1 MADDTA
7 IELTLR
13 PRVPMPYVQALGS
26 LAALAVC
33 ECVDG
38 TRILWPATVLLD
50 GAALARV
57 SLRAGYDDSIFARV
71 KVVFSDARADLA
83 AIEGA
88 ILARVDAWEQAVA
101 SGRSAAGPFASFAS
115 DYFDRMAGLS
125 ETVELLFPN
134 GRVYCTAELEGIDVW
149 GRICVET
156 ADGRDTEYAPEQV
169 TLRLLPSAPLD

>member
-7 IELTLR
+7 IELALR
-13 PRVPMPYVQALGS
+13 PRVPMPYVQALGG

-38 TRILWPATVLLD
+38 AQILWPATVLLD
-50 GAALARV
+50 GAVLARV
-57 SLRAGYDDSIFARV
+57 SLEAGYDGSMFAQV
-71 KVVFSDARADLA
+71 GVVFSDARDDLS
-83 AIEGA
+83 AIGDA
-88 ILARVDAWEQAVA
+88 ILARADAWEQAVA
-101 SGRSAAGPFASFAS
+101 AGRSAAGPFASFAG
-115 DYFDRMAGLS
+115 DYFDRMAGLD
-125 ETVELLFPN
+125 EQVELLFPN

-169 TLRLLPSAPLD
+169 ALRLLG